1 MKKTITICIALL
13 LGLSMI
19 GCTTKQQ
26 VELGSDISKETKE
39 TVKEQSTTARVAYDP
54 KKEKAIA
61 EEKKRA
67 ELYAAAMQAAFKEEN
82 GGDKFVAVKLDALED
97 LSNQAK
103 EELMNKLTNLSPNVY
118 KFQDIKNDNSKFKL
132 DDKGR
137 VVQSLNGTLLW
148 VEVEEYNGNKAII
161 TGVSWFGNLGAIFPK
176 YEATFENGQW
186 KLKKI
191 SMAIS

>member
-1 MKKTITICIALL
+1 MKKVTSIICSVLL

-19 GCTTKQQ
+19 GCTTKQKIG
-26 VELGSDISKETKE
+26 LGTEISQETK
-39 TVKEQSTTARVAYDP
+39 VADKENDYDT
-54 KKEKAIA
+54 KTEEAIA

-67 ELYAAAMQAAFKEEN
+67 ELYTAVMQAAFKEEN
-82 GGDKFVAVKLDALED
+82 GGDRFVAVKLDTLKD

-103 EELMNKLTNLSPNVY
+103 EELMKKLTNLSTNVY
-118 KFQDIKNDNSKFKL
+118 NFEEIKNDSSKFKL

-137 VVQSLNGTLLW
+137 LAQSLNGTLLW
-148 VEVEEYNGNKAII
+148 VEVEEYNENKAII
-161 TGVSWFGNLGAIFPK
+161 TGVSWFGNLGAVFPK

>member
-1 MKKTITICIALL
+1 MKKIASICSVLL

-19 GCTTKQQ
+19 GCTAMQQ
-26 VELGSDISKETKE
+26 IGLGTEISQETKTIE
-39 TVKEQSTTARVAYDP
+39 
-54 KKEKAIA
+54 KEKGYDSKTKEAII
-61 EEKKRA
+61 EEKKRV
-67 ELYAAAMQAAFKEEN
+67 ELYTAVMQVAFREEN
-82 GGDKFVAVKLDALED
+82 GGDRFIAVKLDALED

-103 EELMNKLTNLSPNVY
+103 EELMKKLTNLSPNVY
-118 KFQDIKNDNSKFKL
+118 KFEDIKNDNSKFKL

-137 VVQSLNGTLLW
+137 LVQSLNGTLLW
-148 VEVEEYNGNKAII
+148 VEVEDYNKNKAII
-161 TGVSWFGNLGAIFPK
+161 TGVSWFGNLGAVFPK